1 MINLTTYNRLFY
13 ITMKFKYY
21 TLIIATITLVVM
33 FNSCSK
39 DRTPVL
45 PDDPE
50 QTDTCSDNIKNGDEI
65 GVDCGGSCSN
75 SCEESS
81 NNDLNGSITGEVT
94 LDATITYSLTGALI
108 VESNATLIIPEGTLI
123 ISESGPENYIFVKQD
138 GDIVI
143 QGSSDNPV
151 VMSST
156 DTSSYWGGLKIAG
169 KATSTDGEESLADF
183 NNYKFAGNTSNDNS
197 GNIQYLIIKN
207 AGATNSNSINHAAL
221 ALYAVGSGTTI
232 NNVAF
237 INNQNN
243 GLKYFGGSVSATNL
257 YFEDNSNTSFSW
269 DKGWNGTQTNT
280 LVHNTLNYE
289 TILSGFGENLEPNF
303 VNFTALAEHQGTA
316 MQFNKNAGALFSE
329 LSLIGFEASIKLL
342 NNAIPENI
350 LINGNISNPLLP
362 YISEINVDESTFD
375 WVGTLKQVKATTL
388 SGDITTN
395 LELSNDITY
404 YLKGKLSISN
414 SATLT
419 VPAGTTIIANIE
431 EGDFTSTYIVVQKNA
446 SININGT
453 AANPVIFQ
461 STNNNAGDWGGLI
474 VAGNATTSN
483 GANAVAEVGNIIY
496 GGADNNDNSGT
507 IEHLIILGSGAKINP
522 ESEFNGL
529 SLYAVGS
536 ETTINNVAI
545 LNGNDDGIELFGGTV
560 SINNVFLENN
570 ADDAIDW
577 TEGWGGS
584 LTNVLVHNTIS
595 EFSSIVEADG
605 VNNNP
610 QLENFTAISQ
620 NGGIA
625 FQFNDQSGATVDQLS
640 LLGFK
645 SSVLFPDGGD
655 SSNVTINDTEVNPEL
670 PYISTATVAEN
681 LFDWVDDKAI
691 ITSTVLTGEI
701 IENTSLDATM
711 DYYLHNK
718 LSISNGATF
727 TIPEGTK
734 IIADVEDGDETDT
747 FIVIQKGSKIQI
759 EGTAANPVLMTS
771 ASQNNGDW
779 GGLIIAGNALTTKGA
794 NAITEVGDIAYGGN
808 NISDNSGS
816 IEYLILKYAGAQI
829 DLDTQFNGISLY
841 AVGSSTNLSNIAIM
855 NCLADGVA
863 FFGGSASITNLYLK
877 SNNDDAID
885 WTEGWNG
892 SITNTYVEHDQF
904 FSSVLEGD
912 GNQVQ
917 PTFTNLTAVST
928 ADGTSALQ
936 FKNDSGAIITGL
948 SLDGYNNTVLMV
960 DHAPYSNVTVDGTT
974 IDPNLSYENA
984 SSISSTIFDWISN

>member
-21 TLIIATITLVVM
+21 TLIIATITLSVM

-39 DRTPVL
+39 DRTPVI

-75 SCEESS
+75 SCEETS
-81 NNDLNGSITGEVT
+81 NNILNGSITGEVT

-123 ISESGPENYIFVKQD
+123 ISDSGPDNYIFVKQD

-156 DTSSYWGGLKIAG
+156 DTSAYWGGLKIAG

-183 NNYKFAGNTSNDNS
+183 NNYKFAGNTDNDNS
-197 GNIQYLIIKN
+197 GNIQYLILKN
-207 AGATNSNSINHAAL
+207 AGAATNNSIDHAAL

-232 NNVAF
+232 NNIAF

-243 GLKYFGGSVSATNL
+243 GLKYFGGSVSASNL
-257 YFEDNSNTSFSW
+257 YFEDHSNTSFSW

-289 TILSGFGENLEPNF
+289 TILSGFGENLEPNI
-303 VNFTALAEHQGTA
+303 VNFTALAEQQGTA

-329 LSLIGFEASIKLL
+329 LSLIGFGASIELR
-342 NNAIPENI
+342 NNALAENI
-350 LINGNISNPLLP
+350 LIDGNISNPLLP
-362 YISEINVDESTFD
+362 YISEINIDKTIFD
-375 WVGTLKQVKATTL
+375 WVGTLKHVKATTL
-388 SGDITTN
+388 SGEITSN
-395 LELSNDITY
+395 LELSSETTY

-414 SATLT
+414 GATFT
-419 VPAGTTIIANIE
+419 IPAGTKIIANIE
-431 EGDFTSTYIVVQKNA
+431 EGEFTSTYIVVQKNA
-446 SININGT
+446 KININGT
-453 AANPVIFQ
+453 SSNPVIFK
-461 STNNNAGDWGGLI
+461 STNSNAGDWGGLI
-474 VAGNATTSN
+474 VAGNATTTS
-483 GANAVAEVGNIIY
+483 GSNAVAEVGNIIY
-496 GGADNNDNSGT
+496 GGNDDNDNSGT

-536 ETTINNVAI
+536 KTVINNVAI
-545 LNGNDDGIELFGGTV
+545 INGNDDGIELFGGTV
-560 SINNVFLENN
+560 SLNNLFLENN
-570 ADDAIDW
+570 IDDAIDW
-577 TEGWGGS
+577 TEGWAGS

-610 QLENFTAISQ
+610 QLENITAISQ
-620 NGGIA
+620 NGGTA
-625 FQFNDQSGATVDQLS
+625 FQFKDQSGTTIDHLS
-640 LLGFK
+640 LLGFE
-645 SSVLFPDGGD
+645 SSILFPDGGNY
-655 SSNVTINDTEVNPEL
+655 SNVIINNEEVNPQL

-681 LFDWVDDKAI
+681 LFDWVDDKTV
-691 ITSTVLTGEI
+691 ITSTVLTGQI
-701 IENTSLDATM
+701 IEDTSLDASM

-718 LSISNGATF
+718 LSISNGAIF

-734 IIADVEDGDETDT
+734 IIADVEDSDDTDT
-747 FIVIQKGSKIQI
+747 YIVVQKGSKIQI
-759 EGTAANPVLMTS
+759 EGTAENPVIMTS
-771 ASQNNGDW
+771 ASKNNGDW

-794 NAITEVGDIAYGGN
+794 NTIAEIGAIEYGGN

-816 IEYLILKYAGAQI
+816 IEYLILKYAGAQVDI
-829 DLDTQFNGISLY
+829 DTQFSGLSLFG
-841 AVGSSTNLSNIAIM
+841 VGSGTTLSNIAIM
-855 NCLADGVA
+855 SCLADGVN
-863 FFGGSASITNLYLK
+863 FLGGSASITNIYLK
-877 SNNDDAID
+877 NNNDDAID

-892 SITNTYVEHDQF
+892 SITNTYVEHHQF
-904 FSSVLEGD
+904 YSSVLEGD

-917 PTFTNLTAVST
+917 PTFTNLTAIST

-948 SLDGYNNTVLMV
+948 SLDGYDHTVLMV
-960 DHAPYSNVTVDGTT
+960 DHAPYSNVSVDGST

-984 SSISSTIFDWISN
+984 PSINSTIFDWISN